1 MSEENVEAVKALFAA
16 FADRNFEAA
25 ANVLDPSVEIHPGIV
40 GGPEGV
46 IYHGSAGMRQLGSD
60 IDAAWAEFRITT
72 EQFRELD
79 GRILVLGRALAR
91 GRGSGITLDAP
102 AAWIAG
108 LRNAG
113 SWTSGAS
120 ASRTKPSKPPGC
132 GSPSSTYAAL
142 S

>member
-25 ANVLDPSVEIHPGIV
+25 AKVLDPSVEIHPGIV
-40 GGPEGV
+40 GGPGGV
-46 IYHGSAGMRQLGSD
+46 IYHGSAGMRQFWSD

-79 GRILVLGRALAR
+79 GRILVLGRAA
-91 GRGSGITLDAP
+91 
-102 AAWIAG
+102 
-108 LRNAG
+108 
-113 SWTSGAS
+113 
-120 ASRTKPSKPPGC
+120 